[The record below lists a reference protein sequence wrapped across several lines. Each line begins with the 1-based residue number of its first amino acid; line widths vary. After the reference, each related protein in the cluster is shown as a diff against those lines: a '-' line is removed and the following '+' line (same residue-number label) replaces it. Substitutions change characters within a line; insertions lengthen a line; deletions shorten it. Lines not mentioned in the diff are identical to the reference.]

1 MKKFLFEFTLIAGLL
16 FLAWAPPG
24 HSQNQVG
31 AKIDVFKTLKV
42 GQWVQLEGV
51 PQKDLSVLATEIK
64 FLTGDFQDDD
74 WEVFG
79 EVRAVYRERKEFQ
92 ILGLKVKVDDKT
104 GFETKETAGK
114 FKSFNDLKA
123 GMLVEIEG
131 SYLKDGTFLAEEVQD
146 ETKGKAEEAGTVT
159 LVGKVEKFD
168 PNQRKI
174 TVMGITFAITDKTQA
189 KSKIK

>member
-1 MKKFLFEFTLIAGLL
+1 MKKRLFCFAAVAGLWL
-16 FLAWAPPG
+16 FAPAQPG
-24 HSQNQVG
+24 PAQSQVG

-51 PQKDLSVLATEIK
+51 PQKDYSVLATEIK

-79 EVRAVYRERKEFQ
+79 AVRAVYKEKKEFY
-92 ILGLKVKVDDKT
+92 ILNLKVKVNDATD
-104 GFETKETAGK
+104 FETKDQTGK
-114 FKSFNDLKA
+114 FKSFNDMKT
-123 GMLVEIEG
+123 GMLVEMEG
-131 SYLKDGTFLAEEVQD
+131 TYLKDGTFLAEEVQD
-146 ETKGKAEEAGTVT
+146 ESARKAEESGTVT

-168 PNQRKI
+168 PNHQKV
-174 TVMGITFAITDKTQA
+174 TVMGISFTITDKTQA